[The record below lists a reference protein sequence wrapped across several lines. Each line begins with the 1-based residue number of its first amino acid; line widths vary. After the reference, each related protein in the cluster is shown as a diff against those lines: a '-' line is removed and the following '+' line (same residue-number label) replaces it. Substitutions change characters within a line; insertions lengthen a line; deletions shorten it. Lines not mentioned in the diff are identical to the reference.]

1 VVVTSVTRDDLADG
15 GAGHFAKTI
24 WAIRDEMP
32 AATIE
37 VLIPDFRGN
46 SDSLRRVIDTGPN
59 VINHNVET
67 VPRLYPTVRPQ
78 ALYDRSL
85 ELLRGIREFGRGI
98 WSKSGL
104 MLGLGETREEVIGV
118 MKDLRTVNCD
128 ILTLGQY
135 LSPSPVHHPVAE
147 YVHPDTFTELRKKG
161 YGMGFVEISAG
172 PLVRSSYQA
181 ERIFSRMD
189 ADKRRREADRHHGEN
204 RSI

>member
-1 VVVTSVTRDDLADG
+1 
-15 GAGHFAKTI
+15 
-24 WAIRDEMP
+24 M
-32 AATIE
+32 
-37 VLIPDFRGN
+37 
-46 SDSLRRVIDTGPN
+46 IDAGPN

-104 MLGLGETREEVIGV
+104 MLGMGEMQTEVIDV
-118 MKDLRTVNCD
+118 MKDLRAAHCD

-135 LSPSPVHHPVAE
+135 LSPSSAHHPVVE
-147 YVHPDTFTELRKKG
+147 YIHPDAFRVLEKTGCE
-161 YGMGFVEISAG
+161 MGFAEVNAG

-181 ERIFSRMD
+181 ERVFSRID
-189 ADKRRREADRHHGEN
+189 ADKREREADRHHGEN